1 MILFPQIVKNVKQL
15 HNSLQTLQIQ
25 AAGGKGREEK
35 RREEKR
41 REEKRREEKR
51 REEKRREEILPLWI
65 KVFEKCAVIV

>member
-41 REEKRREEKR
+41 REE
-51 REEKRREEILPLWI
+51 ILPLWI